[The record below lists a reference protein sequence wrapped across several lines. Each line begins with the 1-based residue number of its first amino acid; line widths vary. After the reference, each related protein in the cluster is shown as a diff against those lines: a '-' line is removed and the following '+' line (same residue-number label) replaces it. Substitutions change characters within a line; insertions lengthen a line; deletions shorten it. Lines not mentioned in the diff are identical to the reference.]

1 MPGMAPY
8 CGTPVDPYGAAIPMP
23 VGAGAYIG
31 RPAAAAAAAA
41 AIGTPA
47 AAPLLF
53 WDADDDDGT
62 KPKLADNAANDAF
75 AASSLLLSP
84 GGAENTDDMASAGL
98 DGAADAAKNENPEVS
113 EPVAGPGALT
123 AEAGVIAPGYDGVRG
138 AAPPCTNG
146 VLSSAS
152 KTENDDVLVGTGAGG
167 GTATDGTIVGADAD
181 APMSKKSKAELAPPV
196 GCIAGA
202 AGGAIGEAMLLPT
215 ARPSNIDRPPPG
227 AAATGAGLAW
237 FTCIS
242 PKKLFVVVVVG
253 VDVNCATGG
262 AMYDAG
268 TGLLLPVTGV
278 GSSKSSKSDVTPP
291 AAMG

>member
-1 MPGMAPY
+1 M
-8 CGTPVDPYGAAIPMP
+8 
-23 VGAGAYIG
+23 
-31 RPAAAAAAAA
+31 
-41 AIGTPA
+41 GTPA

-53 WDADDDDGT
+53 WDADDDEGT

-84 GGAENTDDMASAGL
+84 GAAENTDDMASAGL
-98 DGAADAAKNENPEVS
+98 DGVADAEKNENPEDS
-113 EPVAGPGALT
+113 EPDGALT

-138 AAPPCTNG
+138 AALPCTNG

-152 KTENDDVLVGTGAGG
+152 KTENDDVLVDTGAGG

-181 APMSKKSKAELAPPV
+181 APMSKKSNAELAPPV

-202 AGGAIGEAMLLPT
+202 AGGAIGEAMLPPT

-227 AAATGAGLAW
+227 AAATGAGLGW

-242 PKKLFVVVVVG
+242 PKKLFVLAVVVVVG

-291 AAMG
+291 AAVG